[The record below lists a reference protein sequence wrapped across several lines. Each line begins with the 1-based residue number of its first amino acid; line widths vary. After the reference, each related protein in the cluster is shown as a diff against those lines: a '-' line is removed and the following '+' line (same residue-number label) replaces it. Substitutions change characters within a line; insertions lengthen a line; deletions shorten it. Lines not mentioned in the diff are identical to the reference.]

1 MDLFNERINEQQ
13 KYLNNGIFRT
23 NFAEAALFLQST
35 AELFGKKVDLLWD
48 EQISYLTRLIQYDCE
63 HEKEQ

>member
-1 MDLFNERINEQQ
+1 MFSEHISEQQ
-13 KYLNNGIFRT
+13 KYLSNGIFKI
-23 NFAEAALFLQST
+23 NFAEAALFLQSC

-63 HEKEQ
+63 HDKEQ